1 MGFCCRIKKLFNL
14 VPTAHRAR
22 FVRREVVDDWL
33 DESGRVLLVGDA
45 AHPLLVKRTK
55 KYYPRF
61 FHGLLTRYSSSLVQR
76 KVPVSQLKTLQFLA
90 V

>member
-45 AHPLLVKRTK
+45 AHPLLVKTTSE
-55 KYYPRF
+55 F
-61 FHGLLTRYSSSLVQR
+61 FFYIPVLLTRYSSSLVQR
-76 KVPVSQLKTLQFLA
+76 KVPVLQLKTLLFLA